1 MGVSAGPDA
10 REFGPAALGFGPAG
24 SLHAPPAR
32 PRGETPVDTLHCSS
46 PVAGS
51 AVQFN
56 SSVPAMPDHPKRT
69 FATPPHPGTADTLL
83 LRWALAP

>member
-24 SLHAPPAR
+24 SLRASPVR
-32 PRGETPVDTLHCSS
+32 TRGETPADTFHCNSQ
-46 PVAGS
+46 VAGS

-56 SSVPAMPDHPKRT
+56 SSVSAMPDKHTRT
-69 FATPPHPGTADTLL
+69 FAAPPHPGTADTLL
-83 LRWALAP
+83 LR